1 MNKSQRVDVSI
12 VVPCRNEI
20 GHIRR
25 FLHSVSVQETPGMNV
40 EVLVADGMS
49 DDGTRQ
55 VLDRYVRERSD
66 RNSDRRDDES
76 DTSLGRCPRWL
87 DEKLPAFFVID
98 NVKQTAS
105 SGLNTAIRAAQG
117 DIIIRM
123 DVHTEYAPDYVR
135 NCVEIL
141 NETCADNVG
150 GPARTRADG
159 YMARAIALGFH
170 SRFACGGARFRDP
183 RYEGYVDTVPYGCW
197 RKSTLEGLG
206 LFDETLVRSQDDEL
220 NVRIAASGGKI
231 WQSPKITSWY
241 RPRTNLSSLFRQYFQ
256 YGFWKVSV
264 IRKHRK
270 PPSWRNLIPGA
281 SLFAAIALLF
291 AAAIAM
297 LIGLMHL
304 RNEFLC
310 DWAAL
315 SSLYFAASISASF
328 LSARKHGWKFLPI
341 LPVVFATYHL
351 SYGLGSLLGFSYHP
365 PAWIH
370 PTFVQ
375 KALTVIT
382 R

>member
-1 MNKSQRVDVSI
+1 MS
-12 VVPCRNEI
+12 
-20 GHIRR
+20 
-25 FLHSVSVQETPGMNV
+25 V
-40 EVLVADGMS
+40 EVIIADGMS

-55 VLDRYVRERSD
+55 VLDRYLRRHSD
-66 RNSDRRDDES
+66 RNVYRYESESEVPENLCLRR
-76 DTSLGRCPRWL
+76 L
-87 DEKLPAFFVID
+87 DQKLPAFFVID

-117 DIIIRM
+117 EIIIRM

-141 NETCADNVG
+141 NETSADNVG
-150 GPARTRADG
+150 GPALTRADG
-159 YMARAIALGFH
+159 YLARAIALGFH
-170 SRFACGGARFRDP
+170 SRFACGGARFRNP

-231 WQSPKITSWY
+231 WQSPRITSWY
-241 RPRTNLSSLFRQYFQ
+241 RPRTTLSRLFRQYFQ
-256 YGFWKVSV
+256 YGFWKVLV
-264 IRKHRK
+264 IRKHRR
-270 PPSWRNLIPGA
+270 PPSWRNLVPGA

-291 AAAIAM
+291 AAAAAA
-297 LIGLMHL
+297 LSGHVHL
-304 RNEFLC
+304 RDEFLC

-315 SSLYFAASISASF
+315 ASLYFTASIIVSF
-328 LSARKHGWKFLPI
+328 LSAKKYGWEFLPL
-341 LPVVFATYHL
+341 LPIVFATYHL

-365 PAWIH
+365 STWLR
-370 PTFVQ
+370 PTSLQ
-375 KALTVIT
+375 KALTVVT